1 MPSTVDI
8 LVIEDDPT
16 ISRLLKDIFT
26 LTGRAVRLAPS
37 ITAANARI
45 AEARPALITLDLN
58 MPGTSG
64 QTFLEG
70 VCMRSE
76 TCGIPVIVITSQLPV
91 EHVVRQLAAA
101 VVEKP
106 FDLDELLTAIERVLP
121 GVGLLAV

>member
-1 MPSTVDI
+1 MLSS
-8 LVIEDDPT
+8 EDDPT

-101 VVEKP
+101 VVAKP
-106 FDLDELLTAIERVLP
+106 FDLDELLAAIERVLP